1 MRLKSAHRTPA
12 TPAANSEEP
21 PQPSESVKIDF
32 DTNQAEPVD
41 IVAIDTAI
49 PEPDEAT
56 AALQKQ
62 LDHLRASEQAQRE
75 FAQQVAAQR
84 AAQMTAP
91 APTLPAE
98 PEARIALWRQQGLS
112 DEDASFLEARPDM
125 VNNPAL
131 TRLAYG
137 LTLQAGIERNS
148 PDFAAAMEGNFATL
162 LNRAQAQANPA
173 AQPTPAFFQPPEP
186 ARSPSPSPASIYS
199 APVSRQAPSTG
210 YREPSPRSVK
220 LTVEEQ
226 QIAAASGISDVQYAQ
241 NKLKM
246 LRERASGQRE

>member
-84 AAQMTAP
+84 CADD
-91 APTLPAE
+91 
-98 PEARIALWRQQGLS
+98 S
-112 DEDASFLEARPDM
+112 AS
-125 VNNPAL
+125 
-131 TRLAYG
+131 TYLAG
-137 LTLQAGIERNS
+137 
-148 PDFAAAMEGNFATL
+148 
-162 LNRAQAQANPA
+162 RA
-173 AQPTPAFFQPPEP
+173 
-186 ARSPSPSPASIYS
+186 
-199 APVSRQAPSTG
+199 
-210 YREPSPRSVK
+210 
-220 LTVEEQ
+220 
-226 QIAAASGISDVQYAQ
+226 
-241 NKLKM
+241 
-246 LRERASGQRE
+246 